1 MTYAQSSLVRF
12 NWVETIYIC
21 YCGNVCFATFSG
33 SEQSRVI
40 NNVLPWCNLTLRL
53 MRWKIMKTS
62 LNTKSFLFSSRENW
76 WRSVLQKFG
85 DGAWLIYLQYQK
97 RRGELTSNAL
107 DAIFTESK
115 ILELYRD
122 LLLTV
127 TSIPELSKL
136 KQLRFDIYLD
146 NMNAVIQEIEDFLNL
161 TEEEVEAFPN
171 VQTKSLLLA
180 TSKVPSTSAAS
191 NVHQD

>member
-1 MTYAQSSLVRF
+1 M
-12 NWVETIYIC
+12 
-21 YCGNVCFATFSG
+21 
-33 SEQSRVI
+33 
-40 NNVLPWCNLTLRL
+40 
-53 MRWKIMKTS
+53 
-62 LNTKSFLFSSRENW
+62 
-76 WRSVLQKFG
+76 
-85 DGAWLIYLQYQK
+85 
-97 RRGELTSNAL
+97 
-107 DAIFTESK
+107 
-115 ILELYRD
+115 
-122 LLLTV
+122 LLTV